1 MKYESHKI
9 ISRVM
14 VMVMVRV
21 RVWIRVILPHLV
33 VASPKCRL
41 HVKHGVYFSV
51 PRTGGEGG
59 GGGETWYS
67 SRVTTLLTIN
77 LTPGQVSRL
86 AI

>member
-1 MKYESHKI
+1 MKFESHTI
-9 ISRVM
+9 ISRVRVRVM
-14 VMVMVRV
+14 VMVKVRV
-21 RVWIRVILPHLV
+21 RVRIRVILPHLV

-41 HVKHGVYFSV
+41 HVKHGVYISV
-51 PRTGGEGG
+51 PRTGGGG
-59 GGGETWYS
+59 TWYS